1 MRIRSLLTSANH
13 GEVGRVFGVKWIISG
28 LAAATATAGVFSWV
42 RYLQRRQVLW
52 RERLNNAI
60 PVNSQWWKDYQSRK
74 GELLY
79 VAIGDSAAQ
88 GIGASKPGRSYVGEL
103 ARHIHEV
110 TGKTV
115 RVVNLGVS
123 GSTVRGAFID
133 QLPRLRKMSPD
144 VVTVSIGA
152 NNMVDFEPERFE
164 NDLQR
169 LFEGLPAHAIVADL
183 PSFYFLPAEK
193 YVLAANAIV
202 HRLAAKYGF
211 PVVPLYSRTRRQG
224 LWGVT
229 TQFAGDLFHPND
241 RGYRIWASAFI
252 PTLTASLRER
262 MSGDDNKA

>member
-1 MRIRSLLTSANH
+1 
-13 GEVGRVFGVKWIISG
+13 VGRVFEVKWFYSG
-28 LAAATATAGVFSWV
+28 LAAATTAAGVFSWV
-42 RYLQRRQVLW
+42 RYLQRRRVLW

-60 PVNSQWWKDYQSRK
+60 PINSLWWKEYQKRD

-103 ARHIHEV
+103 ARHITRE

-123 GSTVRGAFID
+123 GSTVRGAYID
-133 QLPRLRKMSPD
+133 QLPKLRKMNPD

-152 NNMVDFEPERFE
+152 NNMVDFDSERFE
-164 NDLQR
+164 NDLDR
-169 LFEGLPAHAIVADL
+169 LLEGLPPHAIVADL

-193 YVLAANAIV
+193 YVVAANVIV
-202 HRLAAKYGF
+202 HKLAAKYGF
-211 PVVPLYSRTRRQG
+211 PIVPLYSRTRRQG

-241 RGYRIWASAFI
+241 RGYKIWASAFI
-252 PTLTASLRER
+252 PALTASLRER
-262 MSGDDNKA
+262 QRSGEEPGGAGPAE